1 VVLRGL
7 TPALQMPKWKR
18 FERLTAALHV
28 LKTRGAEVKWNV
40 ECKDHKS
47 PVEQGEVAEFVVK
60 CKKTGANKGIMVS
73 ASGFQSGAARLAQ
86 EEGIEIFTLNEVAAD
101 WPDRVQASVLV
112 PYVVNVRFQSASGA
126 EVPISDKLGDACLAN
141 IVVESRQGQ
150 RFQDHRPRRSN
161 RSRSQVADRQLS
173 SSRGGLTRVQSRRH
187 ASGGIQRR
195 EGR

>member
-1 VVLRGL
+1 
-7 TPALQMPKWKR
+7 MPKWKR

-112 PYVVNVRFQSASGA
+112 PYVGERAVPERLGCRGA
-126 EVPISDKLGDACLAN
+126 DFRQVGRCVP
-141 IVVESRQGQ
+141 GQ
-150 RFQDHRPRRSN
+150 HRC
-161 RSRSQVADRQLS
+161 
-173 SSRGGLTRVQSRRH
+173 
-187 ASGGIQRR
+187 
-195 EGR
+195 